1 MRNNSYIRLL
11 LLSGLFLLSV
21 KSSGQ
26 SFSNTPSLLEPSAT
40 QYFQNQ
46 YLANPAMAGIDSG
59 LHINAA
65 YRNQWSD
72 IAGAPVTKFLS
83 ADGNFGHR
91 VGGGLRVF
99 NDAAG
104 LLNRTRIALSYAYH
118 LPLNSSNQQLSFGL
132 SLALGLQRLN
142 TKDLNGEIND
152 PSIGAFNRRDD
163 YFETEFG
170 MAYTNGHLNLQ
181 GAIPNIRSLFS
192 GNNNTL
198 DGGNIFFTAASYQFT
213 PEGTISKVE
222 PKICYRGVRGYNNI
236 LDIGV
241 NVAVLE
247 NVANIMAMYHTSNSI
262 TAGIGVNIMKTVAI
276 QALYTSQTAGI
287 KTYVNGTYEIGAS
300 IHLFR

>member
-1 MRNNSYIRLL
+1 MRNKSYIRLL
-11 LLSGLFLLSV
+11 LLSGLFLLSM
-21 KSSGQ
+21 KMKAQ
-26 SFSNTPSLLEPSAT
+26 SFSSNSSLLEPSAT

-59 LHINAA
+59 LHVNAS

-83 ADGNFGHR
+83 ADGNFGRR
-91 VGGGLRVF
+91 VGGGLRIF

-104 LLNRTRIALSYAYH
+104 LLNRTRVALSYAYH

-132 SLALGLQRLN
+132 SLALNLQRLN
-142 TKDLNGEIND
+142 TKDLNGEVND

-163 YFETEFG
+163 YFEAEYG

-181 GAIPNIRSLFS
+181 GAVPNIRSLFS
-192 GNNNTL
+192 GNNNTI

-213 PEGTISKVE
+213 PEGVISKIE
-222 PKICYRGVRGYNNI
+222 PKLCYRGVKDYDNI
-236 LDIGV
+236 LDIGL

-247 NVANIMAMYHTSNSI
+247 NVANVMAMYHTSKSM

-276 QALYTSQTAGI
+276 QALYTTQTGGI